1 MEPRLGA
8 ADARTLSVLGAEGGV
23 QQPRA
28 HISSLGLGTEHRAET
43 VSPAPTRTLAF
54 GLPTVHPLDEAD
66 LEATVDS
73 VTVAEADVRATSPM
87 VTLFPRQRRRD
98 V

>member
-1 MEPRLGA
+1 
-8 ADARTLSVLGAEGGV
+8 
-23 QQPRA
+23 
-28 HISSLGLGTEHRAET
+28 
-43 VSPAPTRTLAF
+43 LAF
-54 GLPTVHPLDEAD
+54 GLPTVHALDEAD

-98 V
+98 L

>member
-8 ADARTLSVLGAEGGV
+8 ADARALSVLGAEGSV

-28 HISSLGLGTEHRAET
+28 HISSLGTEHRAET

-54 GLPTVHPLDEAD
+54 GLPMVHTLDEAD

-98 V
+98 L